1 MSTKN
6 NALLAAA
13 ASALGVVLTVG
24 AKPLVDGMLNDLNI
38 TAMGAAE
45 VKSTGASIV
54 IVSVTTGAGAEA
66 VTTVRPVADSS
77 GNVRLYVDGAA
88 VVALA
93 KRANLAAGVK
103 VQYVKAVAASTIGDP
118 IAALKAKYK
127 RFKAE
132 AAAAVKASDKVT
144 INKNAAVA
152 LGWDTAVGTP
162 ENAEYLDLV
171 DRLASIAEW
180 QTFNDAQV
188 VSLAASLTA
197 AGIDPVTV
205 V

>member
-13 ASALGVVLTVG
+13 AAALGVTLTAG
-24 AKPLVDGMLNDLNI
+24 EKPLVVGMLNDLNI
-38 TAMGAAE
+38 TAMGAVE
-45 VKSTGASIV
+45 VNAAGKSIV
-54 IVSVTTGAGAEA
+54 IVSVLSADGLTTAI
-66 VTTVRPVADSS
+66 RPVADTS
-77 GNVRLYVDGAA
+77 GSVKVFVDGAA

-93 KRANLAAGVK
+93 KNANLAAGVK
-103 VQYVKAVAASTIGDP
+103 VQYVKAIATKTIGDP
-118 IAALKAKYK
+118 IAALKSKYK

-132 AAAAVKASDKVT
+132 ALSSVKNLDKVT

-152 LGWDTAVGTP
+152 LGWDLATGTP

-171 DRLASIAEW
+171 DRLASINEW
-180 QTFNDAQV
+180 KAFNESQV